1 MSYYVFDM
9 DETLAELYSVY
20 YFLDSLK
27 TENQNLPGG
36 LADSLEKAYTIFTDM
51 VYQAEV
57 STPPLGILRPGI
69 LDIMSDLHRLQESG
83 KVKCVVIYSN
93 NGHLPCLE
101 FIRDLIHRHIR
112 SNTLIKDCIHRNH
125 PARQNEIR
133 NRNTKTW
140 EVLKSIIVNGPCNG
154 SPNLDP
160 KAVHFFDDLEHPDL
174 RLILGNN
181 YHKVP
186 AYEFKASFE
195 LLEEMYKMSL
205 LLAEVDT
212 DLLYNYLYPQQY
224 NGHKTANK
232 TANDIVNSFRENTHG
247 TETQQKQ
254 KAQNDRGIKQ
264 MKNTINMIQ
273 NINPSMN
280 PSMKPNLKGGRNSK
294 KKKRSTRK
302 KYQKN
307 LNPKTAM

>member
-1 MSYYVFDM
+1 MSYFVFDM

-27 TENQNLPGG
+27 TENPNLPGG

-140 EVLKSIIVNGPCNG
+140 EVLKSIIVNGPCNA

-160 KAVHFFDDLEHPDL
+160 KAVHFFDDLEHHDL

-195 LLEEMYKMSL
+195 RLEEMYKMSL
-205 LLAEVDT
+205 LLGEVDT

-224 NGHKTANK
+224 IGHK

-247 TETQQKQ
+247 TETQKAQQK
-254 KAQNDRGIKQ
+254 QNDRGIKQ

-273 NINPSMN
+273 NINPSVN
-280 PSMKPNLKGGRNSK
+280 PSMKQNLKGGRNSK